1 MKFESPL
8 IEGRLIKRYKR
19 FLTDIELPDGSQITA
34 SCPNTGSMAGLLDQG
49 NRVWC
54 SVSDNPKR
62 KYKHT
67 WELVECSALPNKP
80 MVGINTHL
88 PNKLVSQAITD
99 GLIPQ
104 FSDYTSLRREV
115 KYGENS
121 RIDLL
126 LESESKPPCYV
137 EIKNVTFLRQSGLAE
152 FPDTTTARGTKHL
165 HELANMVKQGARAV
179 MFYLIQRDDAE
190 HFCLANDVDPTYF
203 KAYNEACEAG
213 VETLAWSCNLSPTQ
227 ITLDRPIPIQAPK
240 EIENK

>member
-19 FLTDIELPDGSQITA
+19 FLTDIELLDGSQITA
-34 SCPNTGSMAGLLDQG
+34 SCPNTGAMSGLLDKG

-54 SVSDNPKR
+54 SVSNNPKR
-62 KYKHT
+62 KYKHR
-67 WELVECSALPNKP
+67 WELVECSFLPHKP

-88 PNKLVSQAITD
+88 PNKLVVQAILD

-104 FSDYTSLRREV
+104 LSGYSSLRSEV
-115 KYGENS
+115 KYGDNS

-137 EIKNVTFLRQSGLAE
+137 EIKNVTLLRQQGLAE
-152 FPDTTTARGTKHL
+152 FPDTTTTRGTKHL
-165 HELANMVKQGARAV
+165 HELANMAKQGARAV

-190 HFCLANDVDPTYF
+190 RFCLASDIDPKYF
-203 KAYNEACEAG
+203 NAYNEAHNAG
-213 VETLAWSCNLSPTQ
+213 VETLVWSCNLNPTQ
-227 ITLDRPIPIQAPK
+227 ITLDRPVPIQAPR
-240 EIENK
+240 EIENR